1 MVPVL
6 PEIEFKLFRNLLKK
20 KTGITI
26 RPSKRI
32 SFSRKLTK
40 RLEALNMTSFATYY
54 RMLKS
59 EDGADELRSLIN
71 QVTINLTSFF
81 RGDTQFA
88 LLSSDIVP
96 KIVKNNSSTRTIRI
110 WSAGC
115 SRGHESY
122 SLAMMIREAARETI
136 TWDIKILATDIDSD
150 SLKFAHRGRYSA
162 EEIVGVP
169 EEYVKKYFRADKN
182 ADDNAYFFRSMLK
195 KDVAFRRLNL
205 LEFPYPLRGPMD
217 MIFCRNVMI
226 YFSQASKKDIMNE
239 FLRLLP
245 VGGYLC
251 LGAAESLL
259 GIDDR
264 FSLIGHAVYRKNA

>member
-1 MVPVL
+1 MSPVL
-6 PEIEFKLFRNLLKK
+6 PEIEFELFRNFLKK

-26 RPSKRI
+26 RPSKRRA
-32 SFSRKLTK
+32 FSRKLVK
-40 RLEALNMTSFATYY
+40 RVKALGMTSFTTYY

-59 EDGADELRSLIN
+59 EDGANELRILIN
-71 QVTINLTSFF
+71 QVTIDLTRFF
-81 RGDTQFA
+81 RGDSQFA
-88 LLSSDIVP
+88 LLASDILP
-96 KIVKNNSSTRTIRI
+96 GIMRNNNSTRCIRV

-150 SLKFAHRGRYSA
+150 SLKFAHRGRYNS
-162 EEIVGVP
+162 EEMANVP
-169 EEYVKKYFRADKN
+169 DEYIEKYFRV
-182 ADDNAYFFRSMLK
+182 DNKSGYGVFKDLLK
-195 KDVAFRRLNL
+195 KNVVFRRLNL

-226 YFSQASKKDIMNE
+226 YFSPTSKKKIMNE

-245 VGGYLC
+245 AGGYLC
-251 LGAAESLL
+251 LGSAESLL

-264 FSLIGHAVYRKNA
+264 FSLIGHAVYRKKA